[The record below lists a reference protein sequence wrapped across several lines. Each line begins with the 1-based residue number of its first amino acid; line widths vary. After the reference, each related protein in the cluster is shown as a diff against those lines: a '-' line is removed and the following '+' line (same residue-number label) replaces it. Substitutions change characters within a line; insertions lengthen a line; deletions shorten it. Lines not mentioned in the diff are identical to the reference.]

1 MSDHFLSRSILQ
13 LGAGRKYNK
22 DAVNIDIVSS
32 TNPDL
37 VHDLDV
43 IPWPLPDSRFNE
55 VLAYDVIE
63 HLCDVVKAMEQIN
76 RVCKNGALIKIT
88 VPHYSCVNS
97 FTDPTHKHYFSSSS
111 FNYFTG
117 DNEFD
122 FYTQCRFKKIIAK
135 IIFRPTL
142 INKLVSRIANC
153 WPQFYENR
161 WAWIFPAWFIY
172 FELVVVKNES

>member
-1 MSDHFLSRSILQ
+1 MKNAPFDKTILQ
-13 LGAGRKYNK
+13 IGSGKK
-22 DAVNIDIVSS
+22 SHCDAVNVDVVASTQPDI
-32 TNPDL
+32 
-37 VHDLDV
+37 VHDLD
-43 IPWPLPDSRFNE
+43 ILPWPLPFDHFRE
-55 VLAYDVIE
+55 VWAFDVVE
-63 HLCDVVKAMEQIN
+63 HLSDIVKSMEQIH
-76 RVCKNGALIKIT
+76 RVSINGAIVKIT

-122 FYTQCRFKKIIAK
+122 FYTKCRFKKIIAK